1 MEKTVDIIILL
12 DRSGSMQSIKEET
25 IIGFNNFLIEQ
36 RKLKSRTVLTLA
48 QFDDKYQIDYE
59 AVDLSKVEKLNED
72 TYLPRGLTALLDAI
86 GKTIK
91 LTKKR
96 YKLVEKSNIPK
107 KTIFV
112 IITDG
117 QENNSTKYTRDE
129 IFKKIRKEE
138 NKNGWEFVFLG
149 ANQDAI
155 KEASNYGIKAK
166 RAMTFAA
173 DALGAEDI
181 FFALSSNIG
190 ESIVNESEF
199 EFTNEQRKKQKR

>member
-1 MEKTVDIIILL
+1 MKKTVDIIILL

-25 IIGFNNFLIEQ
+25 INGFNNFLMEQ
-36 RKLKSRTVLTLA
+36 QKLKTKTFLTLA

-59 AVDLSKVEKLNED
+59 AVDLSKVEKLNEG

-96 YKLVEKSNIPK
+96 YKLVEKANIPEK
-107 KTIFV
+107 IIFV

-117 QENNSTKYTRDE
+117 QENNSTKYTRE
-129 IFKKIRKEE
+129 KIFMKIRKEE
-138 NKNGWEFVFLG
+138 NKSGWEFVFLG

-173 DALGAEDI
+173 DALGTEDI

-199 EFTNEQRKKQKR
+199 EFTNKQRDKQKR

>member
-1 MEKTVDIIILL
+1 MKKTVDIIILL
-12 DRSGSMQSIKEET
+12 DRSGSMRSIKTET
-25 IIGFNNFLIEQ
+25 INGYNNFLMKQQ
-36 RKLKSRTVLTLA
+36 RLKCKTVLTLA

-59 AVDLSKVEKLNED
+59 AVDLSKIENLNED

-96 YKLVEKSNIPK
+96 YKLVEKANIPE

-117 QENNSTKYTRDE
+117 QENNSTKYTRDK

-138 NKNGWEFVFLG
+138 NKNGWEFVFFG

-173 DALGAEDI
+173 DALGTEDV